1 MADEKSILDLIDTT
15 QLSCLNENS
24 SHTVKDILG
33 RKTVNSAAGSYLL
46 SDADE
51 QLLLTITFNQS
62 VRIRKLAIRSSEDP
76 SKAPKSI
83 KLLINRPSIG
93 FEDTTDAVQEL
104 ELTEDQVKEG
114 KSVAL
119 RYVRFQ
125 SVNTLHIFI
134 ENNHGDEDETRID
147 AVDIIGTP
155 FETTKDLSG
164 LRQEED

>member
-1 MADEKSILDLIDTT
+1 M
-15 QLSCLNENS
+15 
-24 SHTVKDILG
+24 KDILG
-33 RKTVNSAAGSYLL
+33 RKTVNSASGSYLL

-62 VRIRKLAIRSSEDP
+62 VRIRKLAIRSSEEP

-83 KLLINRPSIG
+83 KLLINKPAIG
-93 FEDTTDAVQEL
+93 FEDANDAVQEL
-104 ELTEDQVKEG
+104 ELTKEQVKEG
-114 KSVAL
+114 KSVPL

-125 SVNTLHIFI
+125 SVNTLHILI
-134 ENNHGDEDETRID
+134 ESNHGDEDETRID
-147 AVDIIGTP
+147 AVDIFGTP